1 MVTVKTAQTGDL
13 LIYINDLDIGIKNTL
28 LKFADDTKVF
38 GKISDPTG
46 HFLLQDD
53 MNQLIEWSTDL
64 ADAI

>member
-13 LIYINDLDIGIKNTL
+13 LIYINDLDIGIKNTI